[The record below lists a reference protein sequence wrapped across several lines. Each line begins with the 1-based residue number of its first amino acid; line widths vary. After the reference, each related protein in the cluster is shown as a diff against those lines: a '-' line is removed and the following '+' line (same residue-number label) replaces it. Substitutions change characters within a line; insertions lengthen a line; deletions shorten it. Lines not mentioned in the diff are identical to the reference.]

1 MEDVAIFSMPGLV
14 DRLPFCT
21 VNGDFAVLVISL
33 DEAFGVARAAGQ
45 TDVAPGFS
53 TFLLIVLACFALAR
67 EEAEWGVFP
76 WVEKEPEP
84 DVDRDEVVRVLTDDE
99 GRQVLDELEA
109 GDGDNLR
116 SGEVGTDLARRIPW
130 SDSLDLSPV
139 DIFRMPR
146 LALAFG

>member
-1 MEDVAIFSMPGLV
+1 MEDVAIFSMTGLV

-109 GDGDNLR
+109 GDGDNL
-116 SGEVGTDLARRIPW
+116 
-130 SDSLDLSPV
+130 
-139 DIFRMPR
+139 
-146 LALAFG
+146 